1 MSLAAA
7 DTDIP
12 TATRTAIAW
21 PAVMSLSL
29 GVFGFVTSEFLP
41 PSLLTP
47 MARDLGTTVG
57 MAGQSV
63 TATAFVAA
71 IAGPTV
77 VIGMSR
83 FNRRTTLLAL
93 TLCLIVSGVLA
104 GLASD
109 LSAII
114 VSRILL
120 GVGLGG
126 FWAMSVA
133 LVIRL
138 SPTGLEARVMAVMMT
153 GVSVATVCAAPLG
166 AWLSST
172 LGWRL
177 AFHMTAI
184 VGVVALVVQMATVPS
199 LPSMGST
206 SLSTLGVA
214 LRRPA
219 IRISLLAT
227 FCIASGHYAAFTYVR
242 PFLEDISKLDAASLS
257 LLLLGFGVA
266 GFFGNL
272 LGGII
277 SQRSARV
284 AIAASAIGITGA
296 MAAAVVAGSSHLV
309 ASAAV
314 ILWGLA
320 FGAYPVSIQTY
331 LTQAAPDVAESAGA
345 VHLSVFMIAVSLG
358 AIFGGILVDRV
369 GPVTTFAV
377 AGVAA
382 LLGAILISTAK
393 PLRKPAS
400 WPQSTA
406 DRSSKG
412 RGP

>member
-1 MSLAAA
+1 MNLA
-7 DTDIP
+7 DNDTHTDIDL
-12 TATRTAIAW
+12 TTTRTSIAW

-47 MARDLGTTVG
+47 MARDLSTTVG

-71 IAGPTV
+71 IAGPAV

-93 TLCLIVSGVLA
+93 TLCLTVSGVLA

-109 LSAII
+109 LTAVI

-138 SPTGLEARVMAVMMT
+138 SPSGLEARAMAVMMT

-166 AWLSST
+166 AWLSAT

-177 AFHMTAI
+177 AFHMTAV
-184 VGVVALVVQMATVPS
+184 VGLVALIVQMATVPS
-199 LPSMGST
+199 LPSTGSA
-206 SLSTLGVA
+206 SLSSLGAA
-214 LRRPA
+214 LRRPT
-219 IRISLLAT
+219 IRISLFAT
-227 FCIASGHYAAFTYVR
+227 FCIASGHYAAFTYIR
-242 PFLEDISKLDAASLS
+242 PFLEDVSKLDASSLS
-257 LLLLGFGVA
+257 LLLLGFGIA

-277 SQRSARV
+277 SQRSSRV
-284 AIAASAIGITGA
+284 AIGASASGITVA
-296 MAAAVVAGSSHLV
+296 MAAAVVAGTSHLV

-314 ILWGLA
+314 VLWGLS

-331 LTQAAPDVAESAGA
+331 LTQAAPDDAESAGA
-345 VHLSVFMIAVSLG
+345 VHLSTFMIAVSLG
-358 AIFGGILVDRV
+358 AIFGGVLVDRL

-382 LLGAILISTAK
+382 LVGAILISTAK
-393 PLRKPAS
+393 PLRVAAS
-400 WPQSTA
+400 
-406 DRSSKG
+406 
-412 RGP
+412 

>member
-1 MSLAAA
+1 MSLPSS

-12 TATRTAIAW
+12 TTTRPSIAW
-21 PAVMSLSL
+21 PAIMSLSL

-47 MARDLGTTVG
+47 MARDLGTSVG

-77 VIGMSR
+77 VIGTSR
-83 FNRRTTLLAL
+83 FDRRTTLFAL
-93 TLCLIVSGVLA
+93 TLCLIVSSVLA

-109 LSAII
+109 LTALI
-114 VSRILL
+114 VSRVLL

-138 SPTGLEARVMAVMMT
+138 SPSGSEARAMAVIMT

-166 AWLSST
+166 AWISST

-177 AFHMTAI
+177 AFHLTAI

-206 SLSTLGVA
+206 SLSTLGAA

-219 IRISLLAT
+219 IRISLFAT

-242 PFLEDISKLDAASLS
+242 PFLEDISRLDAPSLS
-257 LLLLGFGVA
+257 LLLLGFGIA
-266 GFFGNL
+266 GFFGNI
-272 LGGII
+272 LGGVV

-284 AIAASAIGITGA
+284 AIAAAAIGIASA
-296 MAAAVVAGSSHLV
+296 MAAAVVAGTSHLV

-314 ILWGLA
+314 VLWGLS

-331 LTQAAPDVAESAGA
+331 LTQAAPDDAESAGA

-358 AIFGGILVDRV
+358 AIFGGILVDRL

-382 LLGAILISTAK
+382 LFGAILISAAK
-393 PLRKPAS
+393 PLRKA
-400 WPQSTA
+400 A
-406 DRSSKG
+406 
-412 RGP
+412 

>member
-1 MSLAAA
+1 MSLPSS

-12 TATRTAIAW
+12 TTTRPSIAW
-21 PAVMSLSL
+21 PAIMSLSL

-47 MARDLGTTVG
+47 MARDLGTSVG

-77 VIGMSR
+77 VIGTSR
-83 FNRRTTLLAL
+83 FDRRTTLFAL
-93 TLCLIVSGVLA
+93 TLCLIVSSVLA

-109 LSAII
+109 LTALI
-114 VSRILL
+114 VSRVLL

-138 SPTGLEARVMAVMMT
+138 SPSGSEARAMAVIMT

-166 AWLSST
+166 AWISST

-177 AFHMTAI
+177 AFHLTAI

-206 SLSTLGVA
+206 SLSTLGAA

-219 IRISLLAT
+219 IRISL
-227 FCIASGHYAAFTYVR
+227 FASGHYAAFTYVR
-242 PFLEDISKLDAASLS
+242 PFLEDISRLDAPSLS
-257 LLLLGFGVA
+257 LLLLGFGIA
-266 GFFGNL
+266 GFFGNI
-272 LGGII
+272 LGGVV

-284 AIAASAIGITGA
+284 AIAAAAIGIASA
-296 MAAAVVAGSSHLV
+296 MAAAVVAGTSHLV

-314 ILWGLA
+314 VLWGLS

-331 LTQAAPDVAESAGA
+331 LTQAAPDDAESAGA

-358 AIFGGILVDRV
+358 AVFGGILVDRL

-382 LLGAILISTAK
+382 LFGAILISAAK
-393 PLRKPAS
+393 PLRKA
-400 WPQSTA
+400 A
-406 DRSSKG
+406 
-412 RGP
+412 

>member
-1 MSLAAA
+1 MNLS

-12 TATRTAIAW
+12 TATRTAVAW
-21 PAVMSLSL
+21 PAVISLSL

-41 PSLLTP
+41 ASLLTP

-63 TATAFVAA
+63 TAAAFVAA

-77 VIGMSR
+77 VIGTSR

-93 TLCLIVSGVLA
+93 TLCLIVSSVLA

-109 LSAII
+109 LSALI

-120 GVGLGG
+120 GIGLGG

-138 SPTGLEARVMAVMMT
+138 SPPGLEARAMAVMMT
-153 GVSVATVCAAPLG
+153 GVAVATVCAAPLG
-166 AWLSST
+166 AWISST

-177 AFHMTAI
+177 AFHMTAV

-199 LPSMGST
+199 LPPVGTT
-206 SLSTLGVA
+206 SLSTLGAA

-219 IRISLLAT
+219 IRISLFAT
-227 FCIASGHYAAFTYVR
+227 FSIASGHFAAFTYVR
-242 PFLEDISKLDAASLS
+242 PFLEDISKLNAASLS
-257 LLLLGFGVA
+257 LLLLGFGIA
-266 GFFGNL
+266 GFFGNI
-272 LGGII
+272 LGGIL

-296 MAAAVVAGSSHLV
+296 MAVAVVAGTSHLV

-314 ILWGLA
+314 FLWGIA

-331 LTQAAPDVAESAGA
+331 LTQAAPDDAESAGA

-358 AIFGGILVDRV
+358 AIFGGVLVDRF
-369 GPVTTFAV
+369 GPVAPFIM

-382 LLGAILISTAK
+382 LLGAILISAAK
-393 PLRKPAS
+393 PIRRAAS
-400 WPQSTA
+400 
-406 DRSSKG
+406 
-412 RGP
+412 